1 MGTYERSNDL
11 VSLVTTAQGN
21 EAAQPRLGVG
31 KGTPMVLSV
40 VPQAL
45 TAFAAANAAA
55 AESISTAGSADS
67 AAMLDA
73 AAAALGP
80 IGASYLAAY
89 GPAQANNLTAALMVG
104 RVHEAIAA
112 ATHAASMSFVA
123 ADDS

>member
-1 MGTYERSNDL
+1 VR
-11 VSLVTTAQGN
+11 A
-21 EAAQPRLGVG
+21 
-31 KGTPMVLSV
+31 MVLSV

-45 TAFAAANAAA
+45 TAFAAANNTA
-55 AESISTAGSADS
+55 AEGISTASSADS
-67 AAMLDA
+67 AAMLNA

-104 RVHEAIAA
+104 RVHEGIAA
-112 ATHAASMSFVA
+112 STQAASVSFVA

>member
-1 MGTYERSNDL
+1 
-11 VSLVTTAQGN
+11 
-21 EAAQPRLGVG
+21 
-31 KGTPMVLSV
+31 MVLSV